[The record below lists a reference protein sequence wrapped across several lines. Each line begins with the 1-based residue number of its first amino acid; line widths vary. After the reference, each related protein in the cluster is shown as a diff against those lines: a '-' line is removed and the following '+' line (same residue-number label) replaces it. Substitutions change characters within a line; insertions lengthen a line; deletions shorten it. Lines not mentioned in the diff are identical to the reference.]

1 MNDRICARCGVDIT
15 HRDKRSR
22 HCSPR
27 CRDRDYEGSVIGTTR
42 HCRHCSAPFSPKRG
56 THVYCSTTC
65 RNRSDVARNREAYNR
80 RNSERRARERGAVI
94 DNASTFTRTD
104 VFDRD
109 GYICQLCFTPI
120 NWTLTGRHPM
130 APSLDHVVPLNK
142 GGEHTLAN
150 TWTVHFACNASKS
163 DRDVLTTP
171 VPLHSSEWHRLEI
184 V

>member
-1 MNDRICARCGVDIT
+1 MIDRTCARCGVNIG

-22 HCSPR
+22 HCSSL
-27 CRDRDYEGSVIGTTR
+27 CRNRDYEGAATGTIR
-42 HCRHCSAPFSPKRG
+42 SCRHCGAAFAPTKR
-56 THVYCSTTC
+56 THVYCSATC
-65 RNRSDVARNREAYNR
+65 RSRSDIDRNREAYNR
-80 RNSERRARERGAVI
+80 RNSERRARERGAVV
-94 DNASTFTRTD
+94 DGQPFTRSD
-104 VFDRD
+104 VFERD

-150 TWTVHFACNASKS
+150 TWTVHFACNASKG